1 MFVIIENDEP
11 LELVPHV
18 ARKLGCLNLS
28 DIRSEGYRVPLQNLL
43 INEDLSKYS
52 LRNWSD
58 FTNYVTGMNYEIL
71 SPDEAIDILLNY
83 LDN

>member
-1 MFVIIENDEP
+1 MNENDEP
-11 LELVPHV
+11 LELVPYV

-43 INEDLSKYS
+43 INEDLTKYS